1 MIKEKNYN
9 NPTIEKSNSNNNYKS
24 DDETISQDIN
34 HNKIEIIIN
43 NNNTESECAKRK
55 NIEKKKLNNK
65 YTFKKEFRDIG
76 TQTDKICYIYNI
88 MFGKKYEKILPE
100 KRFEN
105 ILPEKRNET
114 ILPEMKKEKIS
125 EKKIVKISE
134 KKIEN
139 KSEKK
144 KEKKY
149 LQKKRKNLFRTLSE
163 KKKEKKSLI
172 GRKKKND
179 KREGKHN
186 KFSNDN
192 CIYKI
197 KNKCFNCIFL
207 TLNSLIKKEDP
218 NDQIKKIDGNI
229 FKNGTKIF
237 NLQFL
242 EKKISDI
249 FLYKISSKYTLQ
261 YENNN
266 QNIIEKYSTN
276 KLIQEILN
284 MTFEECINNIF
295 TMSSEE
301 FKKKYNFEN
310 KYLLEKLKKDDEYSN
325 LKELIDTG
333 LSRYFLDIK
342 ERKIRNKVNYEN
354 I

>member
-1 MIKEKNYN
+1 MIKEIKNN
-9 NPTIEKSNSNNNYKS
+9 NPIKEKLNSINDYKS
-24 DDETISQDIN
+24 DEETSQNILN
-34 HNKIEIIIN
+34 QIEIIIN
-43 NNNTESECAKRK
+43 NNDSNK
-55 NIEKKKLNNK
+55 IEKKKGNNNK
-65 YTFKKEFRDIG
+65 CIIKKEFRNIG
-76 TQTDKICYIYNI
+76 TQTEKIFYILNSLS
-88 MFGKKYEKILPE
+88 GKRYEKLPE
-100 KRFEN
+100 KRFE
-105 ILPEKRNET
+105 
-114 ILPEMKKEKIS
+114 KIP
-125 EKKIVKISE
+125 E
-134 KKIEN
+134 KKIEIIQ
-139 KSEKK
+139 EKK
-144 KEKKY
+144 TEKKPEKKIEKKPEKKIEKKPEKKIEKKPEKKIEKKY
-149 LQKKRKNLFRTLSE
+149 LQKKRKNLFKTLSE
-163 KKKEKKSLI
+163 KKIEKKSLI
-172 GRKKKND
+172 GRKRKND

-197 KNKCFNCIFL
+197 KNKCFNCVFL
-207 TLNSLIKKEDP
+207 TLNTLIKKQDP

-229 FKNGTKIF
+229 FKNGTKLF
-237 NLQFL
+237 NLEFL
-242 EKKISDI
+242 DTKMSAI
-249 FLYKISSKYTLQ
+249 FLYQISSKYTLK
-261 YENNN
+261 YDNNN

-276 KLIQEILN
+276 KLIQEILD

-342 ERKIRNKVNYEN
+342 ERKIRNKVNYHG

>member
-1 MIKEKNYN
+1 MIKEKIKKFQKENLN
-9 NPTIEKSNSNNNYKS
+9 STIDYKS
-24 DDETISQDIN
+24 DEETISQDN
-34 HNKIEIIIN
+34 QNTIEIIIN
-43 NNNTESECAKRK
+43 DNTDSEFFDKTNNKNKKVKNK
-55 NIEKKKLNNK
+55 NIIH
-65 YTFKKEFRDIG
+65 KEFRDVG
-76 TQTDKICYIYNI
+76 TQTYKIPYLYNI
-88 MFGKKYEKILPE
+88 IYGKQIEKIQ
-100 KRFEN
+100 
-105 ILPEKRNET
+105 
-114 ILPEMKKEKIS
+114 
-125 EKKIVKISE
+125 EKK
-134 KKIEN
+134 N
-139 KSEKK
+139 K
-144 KEKKY
+144 KKY
-149 LQKKRKNLFRTLSE
+149 LQKNRKNIFKSIFE
-163 KKKEKKSLI
+163 NKIEKKSLI
-172 GRKKKND
+172 GRKRKND
-179 KREGKHN
+179 KRVARHN
-186 KFSNDN
+186 KFSYDN